1 MKLDCEKFI
10 KEIVRLNKRK
20 EFSIR
25 FLHMLNPLICLK
37 IERMRKSYDH
47 AYAGIYVKYG
57 IFTENLYKE
66 LDTSWIKLCEEYK
79 INLFPVLLIHP
90 YFIVTGKWKSYKR
103 KALELAQKRCK
114 KQKQKEGN

>member
-10 KEIVRLNKRK
+10 NEIIRLNKKK
-20 EFSIR
+20 EFSIK
-25 FLHMLNPLICLK
+25 FLHILNPLICLK

-66 LDTSWIKLCEEYK
+66 LDTSWSEVCDRYRIY
-79 INLFPVLLIHP
+79 LFPLVLIHP
-90 YFIVTGKWKSYKR
+90 YFMVKDKWESYKS
-103 KALELAQKRCK
+103 KALELAKKRCK